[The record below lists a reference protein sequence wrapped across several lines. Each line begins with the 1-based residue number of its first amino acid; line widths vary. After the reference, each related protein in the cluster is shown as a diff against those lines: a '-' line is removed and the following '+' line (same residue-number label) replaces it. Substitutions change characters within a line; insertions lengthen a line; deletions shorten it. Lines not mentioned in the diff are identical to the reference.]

1 MVELITPLRE
11 KDIKSLRVGDII
23 EFTGTLITA
32 RDKAHQRIIELY
44 KNGKKPPV
52 DLKDLAIIHCGPI
65 AKRRNNRWEIISA
78 GPTTSYR
85 MEKYTADLIK
95 YAGIR
100 LIIGKGGMGRS
111 TAEACRKYGAIY
123 CSFTGGASLIAAKA
137 IKKVKD
143 IFWLDDL
150 GMAEALW
157 VFEVERFSPLVVTID
172 TKGNNL
178 TEQVTEEARAK
189 VGSVQE

>member
-44 KNGKKPPV
+44 ENGKKPPV
-52 DLKDLAIIHCGPI
+52 DIKDLAIIHCGPI

-95 YAGIR
+95 YAGVR

-111 TAEACRKYGAIY
+111 TTEACRKYGAIY
-123 CSFTGGASLIAAKA
+123 CSFTGGASLIAASA